1 MVHRNFYDPVEGND
15 RTSNGSGC
23 VGEQWEGRGDRG
35 FSEIKLGKRI
45 TFEI

>member
-23 VGEQWEGRGDRG
+23 VGEQWEGGGDKG
-35 FSEIKLGKRI
+35 YSEIKLGKRI